1 MSDLSG
7 GSEIRASDQE
17 RNAVIEHLQSAYM
30 EGRLDVTEYQ
40 ERLDAAMHA
49 RTRGD
54 LAPLTADLPA
64 PAPAR
69 RNNDIDRVSNPRR
82 LDQWRDWLWVAIV
95 LNGIWLVTSIASGE
109 LRFYWP
115 LFPLGIWAFIN
126 LAGMV
131 EKGKDDDADGDKD
144 APPGRT

>member
-1 MSDLSG
+1 MSDLSRG
-7 GSEIRASDQE
+7 DEIRASDKE
-17 RNAVIEHLQSAYM
+17 RDAVVQHLQAAYT

-40 ERLDAAMHA
+40 ERLEAAIRA

-54 LAPLTADLPA
+54 LVPLTADLP
-64 PAPAR
+64 PPTPEPRSNEIERAR
-69 RNNDIDRVSNPRR
+69 NRR
-82 LDQWRDWLWVAIV
+82 QEWFDQWRDWLWVATV

-126 LAGMV
+126 LAGMFD
-131 EKGKDDDADGDKD
+131 KDKNKRDGDSKD
-144 APPGRT
+144 AG